1 VTLAANPN
9 RGRRRNGEA
18 NFQGGI
24 VEYDVWE
31 IVAVS
36 VGVTVG
42 IVVVSALA
50 AAAVSFIDERVLHH
64 RRPQH

>member
-1 VTLAANPN
+1 M
-9 RGRRRNGEA
+9 
-18 NFQGGI
+18 
-24 VEYDVWE
+24 EYDVWE